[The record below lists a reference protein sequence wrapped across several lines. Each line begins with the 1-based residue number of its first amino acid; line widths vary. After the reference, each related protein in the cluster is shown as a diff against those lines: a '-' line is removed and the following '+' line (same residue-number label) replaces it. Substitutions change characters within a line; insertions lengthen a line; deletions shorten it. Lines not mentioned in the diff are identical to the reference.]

1 MKLRTSHIA
10 TATIGC
16 LAFTGIAMAQVPEI
30 TVEAPY
36 HRPASAAKPAPGA
49 KEALPEISVDYKV
62 HYADLDL
69 STHSGAVELEKRIRD
84 AATQAC
90 AQLAALYPNAT
101 TEGVGKNSCVE
112 GAVTKAMTEANKAI
126 ASAEKP
132 KK

>member
-1 MKLRTSHIA
+1 M
-10 TATIGC
+10 ATIGC
-16 LAFTGIAMAQVPEI
+16 LAFTGIAVAQVPEI

-49 KEALPEISVDYKV
+49 KEALPEVSVDYKV

-69 STHSGAVELEKRIRD
+69 STHSGATQLEQRIRD

-90 AQLAALYPNAT
+90 QQLATLYPAS
-101 TEGVGKNSCVE
+101 TEGVGKDSCVE
-112 GAVTKAMTEANKAI
+112 SATKKAMSEASQAI
-126 ASAEKP
+126 AAAQRP

>member
-1 MKLRTSHIA
+1 MKVRTPRVAI
-10 TATIGC
+10 ATIGC
-16 LAFTGIAMAQVPEI
+16 LALTGIAMAQVPET

-49 KEALPEISVDYKV
+49 KEALPEVSVDYKV

-69 STHSGAVELEKRIRD
+69 STHSGAAQLEKRIRD

-90 AQLAALYPNAT
+90 QQLATLYPAS
-101 TEGVGKNSCVE
+101 TEGVGKDSCVE
-112 GAVTKAMTEANKAI
+112 SATKKAMAEASTAI
-126 ASAEKP
+126 AAAEKS

>member
-1 MKLRTSHIA
+1 
-10 TATIGC
+10 
-16 LAFTGIAMAQVPEI
+16 MAQVPEI

-49 KEALPEISVDYKV
+49 KEALPEVSVDYKV

-69 STHSGAVELEKRIRD
+69 STHSGAAQLEKRIRD

-90 AQLAALYPNAT
+90 QQLATLYPAS
-101 TEGVGKNSCVE
+101 TEGVGKDSCVE
-112 GAVTKAMTEANKAI
+112 SATKKAMAEASTAI
-126 ASAEKP
+126 AAAEKS

>member
-1 MKLRTSHIA
+1 MKVRTPHIA
-10 TATIGC
+10 LATIGC
-16 LAFTGIAMAQVPEI
+16 LALSGIAMAQVPEI

-49 KEALPEISVDYKV
+49 KEALPEVSVDYKV

-90 AQLAALYPNAT
+90 TQLAVLYPAS
-101 TEGVGKNSCVE
+101 TEGAGKDSCVE
-112 GAVTKAMTEANKAI
+112 TATRKAMAEANKAI
-126 ASAEKP
+126 ATAEKP